1 MKTLWEIMSWVS
13 QKERFEKIEDYI
25 EFSKY
30 YLAFIS
36 TELQAE
42 IIAQNENN
50 YRFFQY
56 RRDGEYNITRPVNGE
71 LFLPLADYETI
82 AAGFE
87 ELLEHIRDIK
97 DDPVQR
103 KLVNEFIYTTQQSIG
118 CALDALPSSKTN
130 TSRKIN
136 GDLFERFM
144 QLVMK
149 KLGLTID
156 SETLSVK
163 VPASNETMKYQNDI
177 EIKVDE
183 QIVAIGSVKTSSKD
197 RIDKIFLDK
206 LMYNRLTQ
214 TNTPHFAIFLH
225 DVQRAGKEPDY
236 KVGQTFLTGHFK
248 AYTIG
253 LNALDGVYY
262 CDLRPIMRTD
272 SLLKEHIKS
281 LDYLLCEDIW
291 DYVCKDF
298 DLEKTAQTIRME
310 SGL

>member
-30 YLAFIS
+30 YLEFIS

-56 RRDGEYNITRPVNGE
+56 RRDGEYNITRPVNGD
-71 LFLPLADYETI
+71 LFLTLSNYEKI
-82 AAGFE
+82 AKTFKRT
-87 ELLEHIRDIK
+87 LKHIRNIK
-97 DDPVQR
+97 NDELKR
-103 KLVNEFIYTTQQSIG
+103 KHINNFIYTTQQSIG

-130 TSRKIN
+130 TSRKVN
-136 GDLFERFM
+136 GDLFERLM
-144 QLVMK
+144 QLIMK
-149 KLGLTID
+149 ELGFSVD
-156 SETLSVK
+156 SETLGIK
-163 VPASNETMKYQNDI
+163 VPNSNETMNYQNDI
-177 EIKVDE
+177 EIKVNGE
-183 QIVAIGSVKTSSKD
+183 IVAIGSVKTSSKD

-214 TNTPHFAIFLH
+214 TDTPHFAVFLH

-253 LNALDGVYY
+253 LNPLDGVYY
-262 CDLRPIMRTD
+262 CDLRPVMKTD
-272 SLLKEHIKS
+272 TLLKEHIKS

-291 DYVCKDF
+291 GYID
-298 DLEKTAQTIRME
+298 
-310 SGL
+310 

>member
-13 QKERFEKIEDYI
+13 QKERFVKIEDYI

-30 YLAFIS
+30 YLEFIS
-36 TELQAE
+36 SELQAE

-56 RRDGEYNITRPVNGE
+56 KRDGEYNITRPVNGD
-71 LFLPLADYETI
+71 LFLKLSDYDNI
-82 AAGFE
+82 GKIFE
-87 ELLEHIRDIK
+87 ATLENIRDIK
-97 DDPVQR
+97 DDELNR
-103 KLVNEFIYTTQQSIG
+103 SYVNNFIYTTQQSIG

-130 TSRKIN
+130 TSRKVN
-136 GDLFERFM
+136 GDLFERLM
-144 QLVMK
+144 QLIIK
-149 KLGLTID
+149 KLGFVID

-163 VPASNETMKYQNDI
+163 VPNSTETMKYQNDI
-177 EIKVDE
+177 EIKINGE
-183 QIVAIGSVKTSSKD
+183 IVAIGSVKTSSKD

-214 TNTPHFAIFLH
+214 TDTPHFAIFLH
-225 DVQRAGKEPDY
+225 DVQRAGKEPNY

-253 LNALDGVYY
+253 LNPLDGVYY
-262 CDLRPIMRTD
+262 CDLRPVMKTD
-272 SLLKEHIKS
+272 KLLRDNIKS

-291 DYVCKDF
+291 DF
-298 DLEKTAQTIRME
+298 IN
-310 SGL
+310 

>member
-30 YLAFIS
+30 YLEFIS

-56 RRDGEYNITRPVNGE
+56 RRDGEYNITRPVNGD
-71 LFLPLADYETI
+71 LFLALSDYEEI
-82 AAGFE
+82 AGTFVKT
-87 ELLEHIRDIK
+87 LKNIRDIK
-97 DDPVQR
+97 DDELKR
-103 KLVNEFIYTTQQSIG
+103 EYINNFIYTTQQSIG

-130 TSRKIN
+130 TSRKVN
-136 GDLFERFM
+136 GDLFERLM
-144 QLVMK
+144 QLIMK
-149 KLGLTID
+149 KLGFFID
-156 SETLSVK
+156 SETLGVK
-163 VPASNETMKYQNDI
+163 VPNLNETMKYQNDI
-177 EIKVDE
+177 EIKVNGE
-183 QIVAIGSVKTSSKD
+183 IVAIGSVKTSSKD

-214 TNTPHFAIFLH
+214 TDTPHFAIFLH
-225 DVQRAGKEPDY
+225 DVQRAGKEANY

-253 LNALDGVYY
+253 LNPLDGVYY
-262 CDLRPIMRTD
+262 CDLRPVMKTD
-272 SLLKEHIKS
+272 TLLKEHIKS
-281 LDYLLCEDIW
+281 LDCLLCEDIW
-291 DYVCKDF
+291 NYIK
-298 DLEKTAQTIRME
+298 
-310 SGL
+310 